1 MRFSHLRVAA
11 TAGVLAVM
19 AAGCGSATVH
29 TSRAA
34 DGTPAAF
41 TSASANP
48 VAVPPVS
55 RSALATGTDAHRITE
70 TIVDFYRSS
79 WQGQPTVTCGL
90 FTPAGVAGFMHAA
103 EVAFP
108 QGVVHTSTCEH
119 AMSIY
124 SAALGDSAT
133 NAEQADPSFST
144 APIDNVGVAEIRI
157 HGDAATAI
165 APTNIVELINP
176 QLFLLR
182 RSGARWYIN
191 GSASLNKSTLPQ
203 VLARARAKGLLTP
216 KRR

>member
-11 TAGVLAVM
+11 TAGVLAVA

-29 TSRAA
+29 APKAA

-55 RSALATGTDAHRITE
+55 GAALSTGTDPRRITQ

-90 FTPAGVAGFMHAA
+90 FTPAGVAGFIHAA
-103 EVAFP
+103 EQAFP
-108 QGVVHTSTCEH
+108 QAVVPTSTCEH

-133 NAEQADPSFST
+133 NAEQADPSFTT
-144 APIDNVGVAEIRI
+144 APLDNVRVAEIRVR
-157 HGDAATAI
+157 GDAATAI
-165 APTNIVELINP
+165 APTNIVA
-176 QLFLLR
+176 LFLMR
-182 RSGARWYIN
+182 RSGGRWYIN
-191 GSASLNKSTLPQ
+191 GSASLNKSNLPKI
-203 VLARARAKGLLTP
+203 LDKARARGLLTP
-216 KRR
+216 KRG